1 MCLLHLRPGVSCSSE
16 TWRVLFT
23 RGPLVSSVWG
33 LVCPIHPRP
42 AVSYISETWR
52 VLFIRDLM
60 CLIRLRSGVP
70 YPPPYRLIHRPPVQI
85 APSGCADCPTR
96 PCGLCGSCRSGS
108 CLERPTLCR
117 SCRLCGLSRLSSCFK
132 SSREGSSNRN
142 D

>member
-1 MCLLHLRPGVSCSSE
+1 MCLIHPRPTGLIHPRPGVS
-16 TWRVLFT
+16 
-23 RGPLVSSVWG
+23 
-33 LVCPIHPRP
+33 H
-42 AVSYISETWR
+42 ISETWC

-108 CLERPTLCR
+108 CLERLILCR
-117 SCRLCGLSRLSSCFK
+117 SRRLCGSSRLSSCFK

-142 D
+142 DRFRSLNPCKSAPALRGPTIS